1 MASFKD
7 KEKKK
12 MKKVIALTAIAVLL
26 VGSVFA
32 MDMSIGVK
40 GIIGTNNSGINGTA
54 IGGGV
59 DITLDLYNGWGF
71 RTGSDII
78 TSKISKD
85 DGLTFT
91 KDFNVNIPVM
101 AWYDYNSKRFGI
113 GGGLGL
119 GCNIGSSVKFTLT
132 AGLETRYNINEQ
144 FSLFLGVNGNLD
156 VFPTLTREDK
166 GDSSSYKFV
175 KSDFSKNNIYGSIGV
190 RYNIDLSN

>member
-1 MASFKD
+1 
-7 KEKKK
+7 

-32 MDMSIGVK
+32 MDMSIGIK

-78 TSKISKD
+78 TSKVSKD

-119 GCNIGSSVKFTLT
+119 GCNISSSVKFTLA

-144 FSLFLGVNGNLD
+144 FSLVLGVNGNLD
-156 VFPTLTREDK
+156 VFPTLTKEDK
-166 GDSSSYKFV
+166 GDSSTYKLV

-190 RYNIDLSN
+190 RYNLDLNN